1 MVGSFGGV
9 RAACRLG
16 IVVLG
21 RFESGG
27 LGLVWGE
34 MRKKFKI
41 CTVYREGGKN
51 NICGSWWERVL

>member
-1 MVGSFGGV
+1 MESFGGV
-9 RAACRLG
+9 RVLSSLG

-27 LGLVWGE
+27 LGLVWGG
-34 MRKKFKI
+34 MRKKIKI

-51 NICGSWWERVL
+51 QHISIF